1 MVETVT
7 IPKPPTGEI
16 VNENELRVLSYG
28 AGTLGLARGFG
39 GTTEPTRIWQAM
51 IGNYPEAFDYY
62 SDLEEKDD
70 DIGGLLATLKLAVL
84 GRERS
89 IAPADD
95 SAEAQNVADF
105 IQQRFDGLKGFHQ
118 VLGALLDAP
127 AYGLA
132 IAEINYEITAGEVGL
147 ASIHDCPQEFFCF
160 GEQRMLPQVGPLRF
174 LSYPSAQ
181 SGGKLVPEEKCL
193 IFSYNP
199 RKRNRFGSP
208 LLRRA
213 FWPSWFKR
221 NAIRFWL
228 RYAEKGPGTAAVMYP
243 QGATDDEQKKAL
255 AAAEALVEK
264 NAIAVP
270 ENFKM
275 VDSLLTTA
283 RSQNPAV
290 YERLVQRMEL
300 AIARA
305 ILGETLTS
313 HGSEQGAGSYALGQV
328 HQEMFHQ
335 RVVEQARAL
344 ESVVNGQLVRRL
356 VMWNFGPDAPM
367 PRWSINTAS
376 SEDLAI
382 RVKIDELLQ
391 AMGLDF
397 TENYLREA
405 YGRPR
410 PAEGDTVL
418 TPRSPQ
424 PAPSGAAPNFCGDPQ
439 MNEDMLAGLRRMQ
452 RWRRD

>member
-1 MVETVT
+1 MSDMLT

-16 VNENELRVLSYG
+16 VTEKALQVLSYG

-39 GTTEPTRIWQAM
+39 GTTDPNRIWQAM
-51 IGNYPEAFDYY
+51 IGNYPEAFEYY

-84 GRERS
+84 GRERA

-105 IQQRFDGLKGFHQ
+105 IKQQLDGLKGFHQ

-132 IAEINYEITAGEVGL
+132 IAEINYDITASQVGL

-174 LSYPSAQ
+174 RSYPSAQ
-181 SGGKLVPEEKCL
+181 DGGKLVPEEKFL

-243 QGATDDEQKKAL
+243 QGATDNEQKKAL

-264 NAIAVP
+264 IAIAVP

-275 VDSLLTTA
+275 VESLLTQA

-290 YERLVQRMEL
+290 YERMVQRMEL

-382 RVKIDELLQ
+382 RIKIDQVLQ

-418 TPRSPQ
+418 IPLATAPQAQTTP
-424 PAPSGAAPNFCGDPQ
+424 PALTFCSDAK
-439 MNEDMLAGLRRMQ
+439 MNNDFLAGLRRIR
-452 RWRRD
+452 RW